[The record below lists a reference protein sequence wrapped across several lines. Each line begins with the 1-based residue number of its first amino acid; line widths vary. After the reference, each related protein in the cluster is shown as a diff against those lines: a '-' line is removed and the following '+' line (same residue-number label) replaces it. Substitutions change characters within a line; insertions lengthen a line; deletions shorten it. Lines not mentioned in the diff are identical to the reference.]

1 MKSAGFACV
10 ISAMKPALLLF
21 LLPVVLHAQT
31 PVGAQG
37 TLGAPAGAK
46 VMNRLEI
53 TKPGVYESLIIDGDW
68 KTGNLVKITAD
79 DVTVRNCE
87 IRHSAGNG
95 IGVFGSR
102 VVIENCRIH
111 HLLNGTFE
119 DQQDAHGISG
129 RWGDVT
135 IRNCDISYPSG
146 DCIQF
151 DPDRKS
157 SGKVTIENCTLW
169 TGPLT
174 ADLAGFKAGQRPGEN
189 AMDTKV
195 KLDGPRC
202 QLIIRNCHMHGWNQP
217 AQIDN
222 VAALNLKENVDAEV
236 THCVF
241 QNNEIALRV
250 RGPGSRGGAHVTI
263 TDCAIYD
270 TQTGIR
276 AEDKINHLKVQ
287 GLGFGGDIQQ
297 QVQFAN
303 GKAEGVDLQG
313 LHQAPAA
320 ATLLKTGFPAR

>member
-1 MKSAGFACV
+1 MSVIDVMKSALFSLLIPCLL
-10 ISAMKPALLLF
+10 SA
-21 LLPVVLHAQT
+21 QR
-31 PVGAQG
+31 PVGVQG
-37 TLGAPAGAK
+37 SVGAPADAK
-46 VMNRLEI
+46 VVDRLEI
-53 TKPGVYESLIIDGDW
+53 TKPGVYENLIIDGQW
-68 KTGNLVKITAD
+68 KRGNLVKITAD
-79 DVTVRNCE
+79 DVTLRNCE

-95 IGVFGSR
+95 VGVFGSR

-129 RWGDVT
+129 RWGDLIV
-135 IRNCDISYPSG
+135 RNCDISYPSG

-151 DPDRKS
+151 DPDRQS
-157 SGKVTIENCTLW
+157 SGKVVVENCTLW

-189 AMDTKV
+189 ALDTKV

-202 QLIIRNCHMHGWNQP
+202 QLIIRNCHLHGWNQP

-236 THCVF
+236 TRCVF

-250 RGPGSRGGAHVTI
+250 RGPGSRGGAHVSI

-276 AEDKINHLKVQ
+276 AEDKIDYLKVQ
-287 GLGFGGDIQQ
+287 GLGFGGDIRQ

-303 GKAEGVDLQG
+303 GKAAAGVDLQG

-320 ATLLKTGFPAR
+320 DELLKAGFPSR

>member
-1 MKSAGFACV
+1 MSV
-10 ISAMKPALLLF
+10 ISAMKPALF
-21 LLPVVLHAQT
+21 LLLIPCLLHAQT

-37 TLGAPAGAK
+37 TIGAPAGAK
-46 VMNRLEI
+46 VVNRLEI
-53 TKPGVYESLIIDGDW
+53 TKPGVYENLIIDGEW
-68 KTGNLVKITAD
+68 KRGNLVKITAD
-79 DVTVRNCE
+79 DVTLRNCE

-95 IGVFGSR
+95 IGVFGSK

-129 RWGDVT
+129 RWGDLV

-151 DPDRKS
+151 DPDRQS
-157 SGKVTIENCTLW
+157 SGKVVVENCTLW

-174 ADLAGFKAGQRPGEN
+174 ADLASFKAGQRPGEN
-189 AMDTKV
+189 ALDTKV

-241 QNNEIALRV
+241 QNNQISLRV
-250 RGPGSRGGAHVTI
+250 RGPGSRGGAHVTVKECGI
-263 TDCAIYD
+263 FDSQA
-270 TQTGIR
+270 GIR
-276 AEDKINHLKVQ
+276 AEDKIEQLK
-287 GLGFGGDIQQ
+287 LTNIGFGGDIGQKIT
-297 QVQFAN
+297 FAN
-303 GKAEGVDLQG
+303 GKAGKGFENSGEYK
-313 LHQAPAA
+313 AA
-320 ATLLKTGFPAR
+320 SADEMLKGNFSKP